1 MFYLMAI
8 LTTILTYCKRQHL
21 QRVNPFLIF
30 GVNGA
35 TDVRVFIFSD
45 SIEVNRSR
53 LLDKIKAFEETHSLN
68 DTLKNDF

>member
-1 MFYLMAI
+1 MAI
-8 LTTILTYCKRQHL
+8 LTVILTYCERQHL
-21 QRVNPFLIF
+21 PRVNPSLIF

-45 SIEVNRSR
+45 SIGVNRSR
-53 LLDKIKAFEETHSLN
+53 LLDKIKAFEETHPLN